1 MRVRID
7 TNKNFTNTAE
17 NLQEGL
23 LQLKRSSAGNYGK
36 YVKVPLNSFNG
47 GMMNEEICFYWCGK
61 FYFYQ
66 KSG

>member
-36 YVKVPLNSFNG
+36 YVKVS
-47 GMMNEEICFYWCGK
+47 
-61 FYFYQ
+61 
-66 KSG
+66 